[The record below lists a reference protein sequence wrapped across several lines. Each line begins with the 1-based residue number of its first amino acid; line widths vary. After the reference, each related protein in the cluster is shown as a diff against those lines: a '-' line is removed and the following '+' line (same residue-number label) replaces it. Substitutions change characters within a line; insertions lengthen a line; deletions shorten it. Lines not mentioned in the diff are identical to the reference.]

1 MHIPMVS
8 FYEPIN
14 IAHNYAAWENHFG
27 QNVMVHRKGATKAYR
42 GEMGIIP
49 GSQGS
54 TSYIVQGRGNRE
66 SFMSCSHGAGRKMGR
81 AEAKRKLDL
90 DTEMK
95 RLDDMGVIHGMRN
108 VGDLDEATGAYKDIV
123 EVMNNQHDLVSI
135 VATLKPLAVVKG

>member
-1 MHIPMVS
+1 
-8 FYEPIN
+8 
-14 IAHNYAAWENHFG
+14 
-27 QNVMVHRKGATKAYR
+27 
-42 GEMGIIP
+42 
-49 GSQGS
+49 
-54 TSYIVQGRGNRE
+54 
-66 SFMSCSHGAGRKMGR
+66 MSCSHGAGRKMGR